1 MDRNTPEWTSSV
13 SDADPP
19 GEDFGVPLFDQES
32 EHIEQDPDQDSVSQ
46 PARSRPRRRWRIV
59 TLVVAVVVLAVVV
72 GGYLWVNSEAGASGP
87 QGRQVIVTVPAGGG
101 TDQLASTL
109 ESKGVITSSLAY
121 RIWSVFHSAPSV
133 TAGSYAFDRNSSFSE
148 VNAIVAGGPNVFD
161 LEVPPGFTVR
171 EVAERVGQI
180 PGRSQASFSALA
192 NGGTVRSPWE
202 PAGVNNLDGLLGTGS
217 YTVLPHETDTQL
229 LTQMIDR
236 FDALAHHLDL
246 AAGSAKLD
254 LTPYQ
259 VITVASI
266 TEKEGVVEKN
276 LGPVARVILNRL
288 HGGIPLQ
295 MDSTVLYA
303 LDRDGGA
310 VTPQDLKVRTPYNTY
325 LNTGL
330 TPSPICFPSVGA
342 LRAALDPPQGSW
354 LYFDLTSQDGTETFS
369 DTYGEQLAAEALAR
383 QRGLP

>member
-1 MDRNTPEWTSSV
+1 M
-13 SDADPP
+13 SDADLP
-19 GEDFGVPLFDQES
+19 GEDSGGPGSEPEFEHADQGA
-32 EHIEQDPDQDSVSQ
+32 EQEPVSRTAQ
-46 PARSRPRRRWRIV
+46 SRPRRRWRV
-59 TLVVAVVVLAVVV
+59 VALVVGVVVLAFIV

-109 ESKGVITSSLAY
+109 ESKGVISSSLAY

-133 TAGSYAFDRNSSFSE
+133 TAGSYAFDQNSSFSE

-171 EVAERVGQI
+171 EVAERVGQL
-180 PGRSQASFSALA
+180 PGRNQASFSALA
-192 NGGTVRSPWE
+192 DRGTVRSPWE
-202 PAGVNNLDGLLGTGS
+202 PSGVNNLDGLLGTGS
-217 YTVLPHETDTQL
+217 YTVVPHETDSQL
-229 LTQMIDR
+229 LTQMVDR
-236 FDALAHHLDL
+236 FDSLANRLDL
-246 AAGSAKLD
+246 AAGSAKLG

-266 TEKEGVVEKN
+266 TEKEGVIEKN

-303 LDRDGGA
+303 LNRDGGA

-325 LNTGL
+325 LNAGL

-369 DTYGEQLAAEALAR
+369 DTYRGQLAAEALAR